1 MRVLAR
7 QCDVVLV
14 DRYGLPYRLG
24 KEQPL
29 VVGAHE
35 AVGCIEGI
43 TFIQGLE
50 DGSGIA
56 LRLPVSKRCAGHDL
70 RGHEAQADSC
80 DRLRGGQ
87 QREGL
92 RVEDAGPNK
101 LVNAITE
108 SMGCFARQGM
118 QAFARLGGCGR
129 PRGPRLSIGVSLVP
143 LS

>member
-1 MRVLAR
+1 M

-92 RVEDAGPNK
+92 RVEEGVADLAVPDY
-101 LVNAITE
+101 
-108 SMGCFARQGM
+108 
-118 QAFARLGGCGR
+118 RLGCR
-129 PRGPRLSIGVSLVP
+129 WSRCRRMRQT
-143 LS
+143 